1 MIYKERVFTLK
12 EFKNKIYKCFSP
24 QMRDFLLE
32 NNVLPIGEEDKV
44 WCREERIKYLE
55 SHGIPYDG
63 DKICDL
69 ERKCWLY
76 ETSDYLSELLTM
88 WSNNKPRY

>member
-1 MIYKERVFTLK
+1 
-12 EFKNKIYKCFSP
+12 
-24 QMRDFLLE
+24 MRDFLLE